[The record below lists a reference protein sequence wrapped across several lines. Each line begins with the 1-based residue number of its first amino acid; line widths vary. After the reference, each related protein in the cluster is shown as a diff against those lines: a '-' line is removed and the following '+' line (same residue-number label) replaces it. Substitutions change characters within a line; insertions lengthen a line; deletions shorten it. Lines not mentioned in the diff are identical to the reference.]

1 MKIRNP
7 KSEIRSTV
15 RSVSAFTLIEVLIA
29 MFVFF
34 TVALAVLELMVTSL
48 GAARALQIQEADPG
62 MVAAELS
69 VTNKL
74 GEESVSG
81 DFEKLFPDYFWERNV
96 IEAGTNGLFQ
106 VDIRVVHSVK
116 KRASSESTMSI
127 LLFRPGSGGLSGS
140 GAPGGMNRGVGR

>member
-7 KSEIRSTV
+7 KSEIRSTI

-34 TVALAVLELMVTSL
+34 TVALAVLQLMVTSL
-48 GAARALQIQEADPG
+48 GAARSLQLQEADPG

-81 DFEKLFPDYFWERNV
+81 DFAGLFPDYQWERTV
-96 IEAGTNGLFQ
+96 TEAGTNGLFQ
-106 VDIRVVHSVK
+106 VDIRVVHNVR
-116 KRASSESTMSI
+116 KRASSETAMSI
-127 LLFRPGSGGLSGS
+127 LLFRPGGGL
-140 GAPGGMNRGVGR
+140 GAPGAAGGMNRGIGR